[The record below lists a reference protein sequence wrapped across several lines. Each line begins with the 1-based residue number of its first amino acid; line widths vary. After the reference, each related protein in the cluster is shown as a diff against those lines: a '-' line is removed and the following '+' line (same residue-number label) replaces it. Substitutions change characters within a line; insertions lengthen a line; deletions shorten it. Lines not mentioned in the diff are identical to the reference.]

1 MDTVYWGR
9 DFGVMVFRDALT
21 RENLLKYYVK
31 TETNDKYREGI
42 NELASKGFT
51 VKAIVCDGRRGLL
64 NSFIGIPVQMCQFH
78 QVAIVRRYI
87 TKKPKMP
94 ASVELKQLVAM
105 LKCTDKESF
114 VGGLDQWSEKWKS
127 FLNERTINPDNGKS
141 TYTHRRLRSAYRSL
155 RTNLN
160 WLFAWYDHL
169 ELKIPNTTNALEGH
183 FAHLKNKLRN
193 HNGLSLERKQKFIDE
208 FFKA

>member
-1 MDTVYWGR
+1 LKKKHVHCGSRITKKNGVKNFKQLYKCYACSRQFVEGFRLKPEQLWDEFFTGKQTYSQLGLKYNCSTRTIQRKLDRYASSLPKIRPRSVVVLMDTVYWGR

-64 NSFIGIPVQMCQFH
+64 NSFIGILVQMCQFH

-87 TKKPKMP
+87 TK
-94 ASVELKQLVAM
+94 
-105 LKCTDKESF
+105 
-114 VGGLDQWSEKWKS
+114 
-127 FLNERTINPDNGKS
+127 
-141 TYTHRRLRSAYRSL
+141 
-155 RTNLN
+155 NLN
-160 WLFAWYDHL
+160 A
-169 ELKIPNTTNALEGH
+169 
-183 FAHLKNKLRN
+183 
-193 HNGLSLERKQKFIDE
+193 SLC
-208 FFKA
+208 